1 MILYVSTT
9 SAVKIT
15 VIQIKTRMGYCH
27 PHNMTDVITYLS
39 MQGGGGTNNETRKID
54 LSSPLETLLP
64 TRFTLIPVWISNNMS
79 GNCGMK
85 LLIYG

>member
-1 MILYVSTT
+1 MISTT

-39 MQGGGGTNNETRKID
+39 MQGGGHK
-54 LSSPLETLLP
+54 
-64 TRFTLIPVWISNNMS
+64 
-79 GNCGMK
+79 
-85 LLIYG
+85 